1 MRLQNS
7 IRGRKAS
14 GAYSLV
20 ELIAVTG
27 IVLLMVSMAV
37 PTVLDLLKSMR
48 MNHAAEMLQARL
60 MEARAMAVTH
70 NRDIEVRVYK
80 NGADARMDLAS
91 GHGMQIFR
99 LNAEAGQGLGQ
110 EAGALRMIPEG
121 VEDKLPLSV
130 QFSLNAEFTSFWKL
144 PLQKELSAK
153 GPREYV
159 AFRYRPDGS
168 TDLAEDQK
176 WTLSL
181 VAQPEEDAS
190 RLPANFVVFMLDP
203 VTGYIR
209 RFRPE

>member
-1 MRLQNS
+1 MRLQDS
-7 IRGRKAS
+7 ILGRKAA

-20 ELIAVTG
+20 ELITVTG
-27 IVLLMVSMAV
+27 IVLLMVSMAM
-37 PTVLDLLKSMR
+37 PAVLDLLKSMR
-48 MNHAAEMLQARL
+48 MNHAAEMLMARL
-60 MEARAMAVTH
+60 MEARALAVTH

-80 NGADARMDLAS
+80 NGADARADLAS
-91 GHGMQIFR
+91 GHGVQLFR
-99 LNAEAGQGLGQ
+99 LNADAGLGIVQ
-110 EAGALRMIPEG
+110 NAGPMRMIPEG

-144 PLQKELSAK
+144 ALQTELSAQ

-159 AFRYRPDGS
+159 AFRYRADGS

-181 VAQPEEDAS
+181 VAQPEEDLS
-190 RLPANFVVFMLDP
+190 RLSANFVVFMLDP
-203 VTGYIR
+203 VTGYIS